1 MQYMIYIYENF
12 GHQEINI
19 CMTPSTPWPEKQHL
33 ITTKWVLFSKK
44 NHDDDDDDDADDD
57 DDDDDDDEDEDYRD
71 QLSNFW
77 WHPVSVCSVRRLLV
91 PYDKGDIWVNCI
103 FCKLNIKSFVCA
115 SQRAEATWLLASNE
129 KGQLITVFN
138 ELMHLADFDDD
149 N

>member
-1 MQYMIYIYENF
+1 MKILDNRKSVSVWPLQLQ
-12 GHQEINI
+12 GQKSNI
-19 CMTPSTPWPEKQHL
+19 WWLPGESYFQN
-33 ITTKWVLFSKK
+33 K
-44 NHDDDDDDDADDD
+44 NSGDDDDDDADDD